1 MASVVISGDTSGTA
15 TLQAQAIA
23 GNTTLTLPTASG
35 TLITTAS
42 GQTLTSPTITTPT
55 ITTPV
60 INSAT
65 FNPSGSAPI
74 YAARAWGRF
83 NGTGSNGN
91 QSITGSA
98 NVTSVNK
105 TGTGSYTV
113 TLSTAMPDANYCV
126 VATAAF
132 GESTS
137 ACSVSISSITTTTFI
152 ISTHRTDVDT
162 PNLANTGLCSFIV
175 MG

>member
-23 GNTTLTLPTASG
+23 GNTTLTLPTTSG

-42 GQTLTSPTITTPT
+42 GQTLTTPT
-55 ITTPV
+55 ITTPI

-83 NGTGSNGN
+83 NGTGANGN
-91 QSITGSA
+91 QVITGSA

-113 TLSTAMPDANYCV
+113 TLSTEMPDANYCV

-132 GESTS
+132 GVSTS

-162 PNLANTGLCSFIV
+162 PNFADTGLCSFIV